1 MITRHAGN
9 TGSRAY
15 DVIHMRNLNAISENM
30 ELYRK
35 FLPLEDYFSS
45 LEEIVFV
52 EIDGALYTWK
62 RKNNERV

>member
-1 MITRHAGN
+1 
-9 TGSRAY
+9 
-15 DVIHMRNLNAISENM
+15 M

-45 LEEIVFV
+45 LEEIVLV